1 MTCNLRT
8 GAMRKPDPLDYITKE
23 VAVASAEPGTPAPL
37 WSSFLATITAG
48 DQELQDYLQ
57 RVAGYCLTGLV
68 NEHVLFFLYGTG
80 ANGKSVFI
88 NTLVGVWKDYAIS
101 IPSEMLMASNTDRH
115 PTEIARLRAVR
126 LAVASEI
133 EIGRSWAESKIKQ
146 MTGGDKLQ
154 GRFMRQDFF
163 EFTPQFKLMI
173 AGNSKPSLRGVDEA
187 IRRRLHLIPFTVTIP
202 AGDRDSQLPDK
213 LKAEWPVILR
223 WAIDGSLIW
232 QRDGLKPPKAV
243 LAATAGYL
251 AGEDSFALWHA
262 DCTAADPNAWES
274 SADLWQSWKRWAEA
288 AGEFVG
294 TQKRFSQALED
305 HGFVPHRE
313 AGTGKRGFHGAR
325 LNRPDYTDDPR
336 TGP

>member
-1 MTCNLRT
+1 MTCDLRT
-8 GAMRKPDPLDYITKE
+8 GAVRAPNPEDYITKL
-23 VAVASAEPGTPAPL
+23 VAVDPAPEGTPAPL
-37 WSSFLATITAG
+37 WHSFLATITNG
-48 DQELQDYLQ
+48 DQELQNYLQ
-57 RVAGYCLTGLV
+57 RVAGYCLTGSTI
-68 NEHVLFFLYGTG
+68 EHVLFFLYGTG

-88 NTLVGVWKDYAIS
+88 NTLVGIWNDYAIT

-154 GRFMRQDFF
+154 GRFMHQNFF
-163 EFTPQFKLMI
+163 EFTPQFKLLI
-173 AGNSKPSLRGVDEA
+173 VGNSKPSLRGVDEA
-187 IRRRLHLIPFTVTIP
+187 IRRRLHLIPFVVTIP
-202 AGDRDSQLPDK
+202 PKERDHQLPDK
-213 LKAEWPVILR
+213 LKAEWPAILR
-223 WAIDGSLIW
+223 WAIDGCLIW
-232 QRDGLKPPKAV
+232 QRDGLKPPRAV
-243 LAATAGYL
+243 LAATESYL
-251 AGEDSFALWHA
+251 AGEDSFALWRG
-262 DCTAADPNAWES
+262 DCTTADANAWEA

-305 HGFVPHRE
+305 HGFVPYRQPS
-313 AGTGKRGFHGAR
+313 TRTRGFHGAR
-325 LNRPDYTDDPR
+325 LMRHDYTDDPR

>member
-1 MTCNLRT
+1 MTADLRT
-8 GAMRKPDPLDYITKE
+8 GYLRAPNPADYITKE
-23 VAVASAEPGTPAPL
+23 VAVAPAEPGTDAPL
-37 WSSFLATITAG
+37 WHAFLDRITYG
-48 DQELQDYLQ
+48 DHELKEYLQ
-57 RVAGYCLTGLV
+57 RVAGYCLTGMT
-68 NEHVLFFLYGTG
+68 NEHVLFFCYGTG

-88 NTLVGVWKDYAIS
+88 NTLVGIWNDYAIT

-173 AGNSKPSLRGVDEA
+173 VGNSKPSLRGVDEA
-187 IRRRLHLIPFTVTIP
+187 IRRRLHLIPFNVCIP
-202 AGDRDSQLPDK
+202 PDERDHQLPEK
-213 LKAEWPVILR
+213 LVAEWPAILR
-223 WAIDGSLIW
+223 WAIDGCLIW

-243 LAATAGYL
+243 LDATAGYL
-251 AGEDSFALWHA
+251 AGEDSFALWQG
-262 DCTAADPNAWES
+262 DCTTPDVNAWES
-274 SADLWQSWKRWAEA
+274 SADLWQAWKRWAET

-294 TQKRFSQALED
+294 SQKRFAQTLED
-305 HGFVPHRE
+305 HGFVPKRDGV
-313 AGTGKRGFHGAR
+313 GTRGFRGAR

-336 TGP
+336 TGY